1 LSYQNDRIN
10 RKKEFKKKIMKKVI
24 KNRIV
29 ILILSLL
36 IAQVLPAQ
44 EKYKL
49 VQDKSTLKV
58 KGTSTVHDWEMVA
71 EKVNSELL
79 VAFNDQG
86 NFEFKDVSVACE
98 AEKILSDNS
107 IMDSKTHNALKASKH
122 PTISFKMKS
131 LSNFKIDDSSF
142 SGEINGYVKIAG
154 VTKSIKFRF
163 TGNIINRDKIQVDGV
178 VPLKMSDF
186 DIEPPTAM
194 LGALKTGNEVE
205 IEYTFYFNKI

>member
-1 LSYQNDRIN
+1 
-10 RKKEFKKKIMKKVI
+10 MKKVS
-24 KNRIV
+24 KKRFV
-29 ILILSLL
+29 ILIVSLL
-36 IAQVLPAQ
+36 MAQGLTAQ

-49 VQDKSTLKV
+49 VQDKSTLVV

-71 EKVNSELL
+71 EKVDSEVLL
-79 VAFNDQG
+79 KFTDQT
-86 NFEFKDVSVACE
+86 NFEFQDVSFTCS

-107 IMDSKTHNALKASKH
+107 IMDSKTHDALKASKY
-122 PTISFKMKS
+122 PTISFKMRS
-131 LSNFKIDDSSF
+131 LTNLKRNNASF
-142 SGEINGYVKIAG
+142 SGELSGYVKIAG
-154 VTKSIKFRF
+154 VTKQIKVRF
-163 TGNIINRDKIQVDGV
+163 TGKLINQSNIQVNGV

>member
-1 LSYQNDRIN
+1 
-10 RKKEFKKKIMKKVI
+10 MKTGI
-24 KNRIV
+24 KNKVV

-49 VQDKSTLKV
+49 VQDKSTLIV

-71 EKVNSELL
+71 EKVDSEILI
-79 VAFNDQG
+79 VFNDQ
-86 NFEFKDVSVACE
+86 NYFEFKDVSFTCQ

-107 IMDSKTHNALKASKH
+107 IMDGKTHKALKASKH
-122 PTISFKMKS
+122 PTISFKMSS
-131 LSNFKIDDSSF
+131 LSNFKISGTSF
-142 SGEINGYVKIAG
+142 SGEINGYVKVAG
-154 VTKSIKFRF
+154 VTKPIKIRF
-163 TGNIINRDKIQVDGV
+163 IGNMINRDKIQVDGV

>member
-1 LSYQNDRIN
+1 
-10 RKKEFKKKIMKKVI
+10 
-24 KNRIV
+24 
-29 ILILSLL
+29 
-36 IAQVLPAQ
+36 LPAQ

-49 VQDKSTLKV
+49 VQDKSTLIV

-71 EKVNSELL
+71 EKVDSEILI
-79 VAFNDQG
+79 VFNDQ
-86 NFEFKDVSVACE
+86 NYFEFKDVSFTCQ

-107 IMDSKTHNALKASKH
+107 IMDGKTHKALKASKH
-122 PTISFKMKS
+122 PTISFKMSS
-131 LSNFKIDDSSF
+131 LSNFKISGTSF
-142 SGEINGYVKIAG
+142 SGEINGYVKVAG
-154 VTKSIKFRF
+154 VTKPIKIRF
-163 TGNIINRDKIQVDGV
+163 IGNMINRDKIQVDGV

>member
-1 LSYQNDRIN
+1 
-10 RKKEFKKKIMKKVI
+10 MKNVI
-24 KNRIV
+24 KNKVV
-29 ILILSLL
+29 ILIVSLL

-79 VAFNDQG
+79 VAFNGQN
-86 NFEFKDVSVACE
+86 NFEFKDVSVACQ

-107 IMDSKTHNALKASKH
+107 IMDSKTHKALKASKH
-122 PTISFKMKS
+122 PTISFKMRS
-131 LSNFKIDDSSF
+131 LSNFKINDSSF
-142 SGEINGYVKIAG
+142 SGELTGYVKIAG
-154 VTKSIKFRF
+154 VTKQLKFKF
-163 TGNIINRDKIQVDGV
+163 SGNIISKDKIQVNGV

-186 DIEPPTAM
+186 NIEPPTAM

-205 IEYTFYFNKI
+205 VEYTFYFNKI